1 MIAYDLKCEQDHVFE
16 GWFENSTAFDAQ
28 NTKGLVSC
36 PVCGSTRITKAL
48 STFGISRHRAQGPG
62 EYPPSAE
69 EIHQFIE
76 ENFEDVGTDFA
87 KEALKMHYN
96 VTENRNI
103 RGVSTEQ
110 EENMLAEEGISFF
123 KFPMPASTTPDDD
136 DEPQKN

>member
-16 GWFENSTAFDAQ
+16 GWFESSTAFDEQNAQ
-28 NTKGLVSC
+28 GFVSC
-36 PVCGSTRITKAL
+36 PVCGSTSITKAL
-48 STFGISRHRAQGPG
+48 STFGISRHRAQDLAQDPLTTD
-62 EYPPSAE
+62 EVQQL
-69 EIHQFIE
+69 IVDK
-76 ENFEDVGTDFA
+76 FEDVGTEFA

-110 EENMLAEEGISFF
+110 EEKMLDEEGISFF

-136 DEPQKN
+136 DDPQKH